1 MCSICDGHDWLLTD
15 DEIEIGIEDGQMY
28 IEVNGWVDYKKY
40 RNTWNRKIN
49 YCPNCGKDL
58 REGINEQ

>member
-15 DEIEIGIEDGQMY
+15 RDIEVAVEDGKLE
-28 IEVNGWVDYKKY
+28 ISVCEDDGLFRENWKK
-40 RNTWNRKIN
+40 KIN

-58 REGINEQ
+58 REGKDEQ